1 MARTKAQEKAVRE
14 RVGEAVVVARLA
26 GATREEFLSLAAA
39 AWDQYG
45 TFTEDLARECG
56 ARGMAVRSDPVRDGL
71 HALQSRDG
79 YEKVWFVGRPGETGV
94 EPRWGSSL
102 LHITSKTGGL
112 PAYVCCF
119 EDEPVLCCTPE
130 ALGAELDRI
139 LSHPDVVRFLGRKPS
154 PATRSSGE

>member
-39 AWDQYG
+39 AWDQHG

-56 ARGMAVRSDPVRDGL
+56 ARGMAVRSDLVRDGL
-71 HALQSRDG
+71 H
-79 YEKVWFVGRPGETGV
+79 VWFIGRPGETGV

-119 EDEPVLCCTPE
+119 EDEPVLCCTLE

-139 LSHPDVVRFLGRKPS
+139 LSHPDVVRFLGRKSS
-154 PATRSSGE
+154 PATRLSGE